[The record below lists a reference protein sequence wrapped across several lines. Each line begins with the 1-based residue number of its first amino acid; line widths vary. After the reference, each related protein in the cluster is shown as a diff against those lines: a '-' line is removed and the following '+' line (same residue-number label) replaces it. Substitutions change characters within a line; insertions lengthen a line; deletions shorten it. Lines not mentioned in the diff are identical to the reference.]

1 MDVPQ
6 RISHEI
12 EILVYRFPLFFILIG
27 KNISQF
33 VNPLFLLFKQNTI
46 QHRKHNNKQLRHE
59 SSSSLPH
66 SLKHAYYSSPLQ
78 DWNSSSYLDYALV
91 VVE

>member
-33 VNPLFLLFKQNTI
+33 VNPLFFCCSNKTQY
-46 QHRKHNNKQLRHE
+46 NKQLRHE